1 MWLVYSAV
9 SAFFAGLIPVLG
21 KKALAEASAE
31 FISFARNGCALI
43 FALIVLL
50 TSGDRPIPHFPSLLF
65 FGLAGICELAAWLFT
80 FRLIDRCRL
89 SVIAPL
95 DKATI
100 ATVFFL
106 SYMSGIARVTPRQL
120 VSSVVIVVGVF
131 FILFFAD
138 SFCRDTETI
147 VFLIAAH
154 LFSAL
159 SPIFSRAGLMQNRMS
174 AYSGLFV
181 RNLSG
186 FIFAVLL
193 LVFSIRKNTVFHS
206 LWKCRENKNCNKQWI
221 SAKTVFFS
229 MASGL
234 SGAVSWMFYYLALNG
249 GAVGTVQA
257 VAKLGFLVTLFFSRV
272 IYKEKIGKRIIIGYA
287 VIFFGVLILLF

>member
-21 KKALAEASAE
+21 KKAVAETSAE
-31 FISFARNGCALI
+31 FISFARNGCALV

-50 TSGDRPIPHFPSLLF
+50 FSGDRPILHFPSLLF

-89 SVIAPL
+89 SVVAPL
-95 DKATI
+95 DKATV

-106 SYMSGIARVTPRQL
+106 SYMSGIAAVGVQQL
-120 VSSVVIVVGVF
+120 IASGVIVGGVL
-131 FILFFAD
+131 FILLFAD
-138 SFCRDTETI
+138 SFCRDTET
-147 VFLIAAH
+147 VFFLIAAH

-174 AYSGLFV
+174 TYSGLFV
-181 RNLSG
+181 RNLFG
-186 FIFAVLL
+186 FIFAALL
-193 LVFSIRKNTVFHS
+193 FALSFHRLWRFRATGDFNG
-206 LWKCRENKNCNKQWI
+206 LWK
-221 SAKTVFFS
+221 SAKTTIFS
-229 MASGL
+229 TASGL
-234 SGAVSWMFYYLALNG
+234 SGAVSWMFYYMALTDG
-249 GAVGTVQA
+249 TVGTVQA

-272 IYKEKIGKRIIIGYA
+272 IYKEKIGKKVLIGYG
-287 VIFFGVLILLF
+287 IILIGVLILLF

>member
-21 KKALAEASAE
+21 KKAVAETSAE
-31 FISFARNGCALI
+31 FISFARNGCAVF

-50 TSGDRPIPHFPSLLF
+50 ISGDRPILHFPSLLF

-89 SVIAPL
+89 SVVAPL
-95 DKATI
+95 DKATV

-106 SYMSGIARVTPRQL
+106 SYMSGIAAVGAQQL
-120 VSSVVIVVGVF
+120 IASCVIVVGVL
-131 FILFFAD
+131 FILLFAD
-138 SFCRDTETI
+138 SFCRDTETV

-181 RNLSG
+181 RNLFG
-186 FIFAVLL
+186 FIFAALLFVLSFHRL
-193 LVFSIRKNTVFHS
+193 WRFRTVGDFNS
-206 LWKCRENKNCNKQWI
+206 LWK
-221 SAKTVFFS
+221 SAKTTIFS
-229 MASGL
+229 TASGL
-234 SGAVSWMFYYLALNG
+234 SGAVSWMFYYMALTDG
-249 GAVGTVQA
+249 TVGTVQA

-272 IYKEKIGKRIIIGYA
+272 IYKEKIGKKVLIGYG
-287 VIFFGVLILLF
+287 IILIGVLILLF